1 MNTLIVY
8 DEFGNVLFTQTGR
21 NIPSLVGTAV
31 MEVPAGKEVDRV
43 NPETGEVIL
52 KDKEKTAGEQ
62 LETLKKAAS
71 ITAAGFTD
79 EQAAKVPD
87 LYPAWEP
94 AEAVQPGDRRS
105 YGGKLYKAVQA
116 HTTQADWT
124 PDAVPALWAEVKA

>member
-1 MNTLIVY
+1 MNTLIIY
-8 DEFGNVLFTQTGR
+8 DETGAVIFSQTGR

-52 KDKEKTAGEQ
+52 KDREKTAGEQ

-105 YGGKLYKAVQA
+105 
-116 HTTQADWT
+116 
-124 PDAVPALWAEVKA
+124 WAESSIRPCRPTPPRPTGRPTPCPPCGQR

>member
-1 MNTLIVY
+1 MNTLIIY
-8 DEFGNVLFTQTGR
+8 DETGAVIFSQTGR

-43 NPETGEVIL
+43 DPETGEVIL
-52 KDKEKTAGEQ
+52 KDREKTAGEQ
-62 LETLKKAAS
+62 LETLKKAAA

-105 YGGKLYKAVQA
+105 WGGKLYKAVQA